1 MNLQEL
7 DYMIEHFRK
16 IGDKDTMKFYQS
28 MRKSLVKII
37 KDKLEGKLNVK

>member
-7 DYMIEHFRK
+7 DYMIVHFRK

-28 MRKSLVKII
+28 MRKGLVKLI
-37 KDKLEGKLNVK
+37 KDKLEGKIHV